1 MAHTRVSPSRCYDT
15 RWLQYEVRTDP
26 NNSLTLL
33 VKRSYSDRNLAGLLL
48 EANWFQFY
56 NLSTFHFAPV
66 KFAPKS
72 GAKPTFSTSLT
83 PRHRQLLEEDNH
95 IIRFAGAEILNAIIR
110 RDKLDIGESPDGWLV
125 GDD

>member
-1 MAHTRVSPSRCYDT
+1 MVE
-15 RWLQYEVRTDP
+15 YEGW
-26 NNSLTLL
+26 
-33 VKRSYSDRNLAGLLL
+33 SD
-48 EANWFQFY
+48 
-56 NLSTFHFAPV
+56 
-66 KFAPKS
+66 KFTTNPS
-72 GAKPTFSTSLT
+72 GATLLT